1 MSYLKCISNAIKEGV
16 VSKEQG
22 AKQLAL
28 FEDLSIRFKGMG
40 LDPTEAEIKAAKM
53 AYDLA
58 KIELAEKK
66 RFLLK
71 QKKVQDK
78 IMAYIKSY
86 KNINGEECD
95 ICMENKELVEAYP

>member
-1 MSYLKCISNAIKEGV
+1 MSYLTCISNAVKEGL
-16 VSKEQG
+16 VSEQQ
-22 AKQLAL
+22 AQKQLEL
-28 FEDLSIRFKGMG
+28 FNDLAIRFKGQG

-86 KNINGEECD
+86 RNTNGEVDCAVQTG
-95 ICMENKELVEAYP
+95 N